1 MSTTPVLERTIA
13 AVLDKQVAARPDK
26 TALLEAA
33 SGEAVTYA
41 QLQER
46 AFRLSAG
53 LAGMGVARQEPV
65 LVMLDNHIDMV
76 VTWAG
81 IGVGAM
87 IEVPINT
94 AYKGEMLRYIMDH
107 SGATIAVV
115 EAAYI
120 ERISE
125 ILDGVPELRTI
136 VVRGTGG
143 ELPRRI
149 ERRDFAELAGVNGG
163 PAAPRPDPPHVSD
176 ISTIIYTSGTEGRSK
191 GVLCPHGHAFQ
202 TSASYT
208 FETTPDD
215 VVLVMLPLFHAGG
228 LFAGIYNSLRGG
240 ATAVIQPAFTASKFW
255 DEVRE
260 FGCTQAL
267 LMGAMIDFLWRRP
280 PEPDDRDNPLR
291 NVTVVPA
298 MPYINEFAQRFDM
311 NVTSSYGQS
320 ETGTI
325 TLTDPGEARPFLC
338 GRPRSF
344 IEMKIVDE
352 NDMEVPR
359 GVVGEFAVRSSEP
372 WSMFRGYHRNPEATV
387 HAWRNN
393 WMHTGDAGYQ
403 EENGRFVFVDRKR
416 DALRRRGENVSSME
430 VEKYLLARDDI
441 TAAAIIA
448 VPSEH
453 LEDDIKAVLILAE
466 GATFEPEDI
475 LRDMVDKLPY
485 FMVPRYYEAVRSFPM
500 TQTHKV
506 QKGELRKVGITETTW
521 DCEANG
527 LIVTRSG
534 LREKVQREKV
544 QREKAMETTT

>member
-33 SGEAVTYA
+33 SGEAVTYR

-53 LAGMGVARQEPV
+53 LAGMGVTRQEPV

-115 EAAYI
+115 EAAYV

-136 VVRGTGG
+136 VVRGDGG
-143 ELPRRI
+143 ELPQRI
-149 ERRDFAELAGVNGG
+149 VRRDFAELAGTDDG
-163 PAAPRPDPPHVSD
+163 PEAPRPDPPHVSD

-228 LFAGIYNSLRGG
+228 LFAGVYNSLRGG

-359 GVVGEFAVRSSEP
+359 GVVGEFAVRSAEP

-441 TAAAIIA
+441 AAAAINA

-466 GATFEPEDI
+466 GAEFEPEDI
-475 LRDMVDKLPY
+475 LRDMVEKLPY
-485 FMVPRYYEAVRSFPM
+485 FMVPRYYEAVTSFPM

-506 QKGELRKVGITETTW
+506 QKSELRKVGITESTW

-534 LREKVQREKV
+534 LREKA

>member
-13 AVLDKQVAARPDK
+13 AVLDKQVAALPDK
-26 TALLEAA
+26 IAILEAA
-33 SGEAVTYA
+33 GGAGVTYA

-87 IEVPINT
+87 IEVPVNT
-94 AYKGEMLRYIMDH
+94 AYKGEMLRYVMDH
-107 SGATIAVV
+107 SGATLAIV
-115 EAAYI
+115 EAGYCD
-120 ERISE
+120 RIAE

-136 VVRGTGG
+136 IVRGEGG
-143 ELPRRI
+143 SGGAGGTLPDRI
-149 ERRDFAELAGVNGG
+149 ERRDFAELNVAEPV
-163 PAAPRPDPPHVSD
+163 RPDPPHVSD
-176 ISTIIYTSGTEGRSK
+176 ISTIIYTSGTEGPSK

-208 FETTPDD
+208 YQTYESDI
-215 VVLVMLPLFHAGG
+215 VLVMLPLFHAGG

-240 ATAVIQPAFTASKFW
+240 ATAVIQPAFTASGFW
-255 DEVRE
+255 DEVRR

-280 PEPDDRDNPLR
+280 PEPDDADNPLR

-298 MPYINEFAQRFDM
+298 MPYINEFARRFDM

-352 NDMEVPR
+352 DDVEVPR
-359 GVVGEFAVRSSEP
+359 GVVGEFAVRSNEP

-430 VEKYLLARDDI
+430 VERYLLARDDI
-441 TAAAIIA
+441 AAAAIIA

-453 LEDDIKAVLILAE
+453 LEDDIKAVLILAD
-466 GATFEPEDI
+466 GARFEPEDI

-485 FMVPRYYEAVRSFPM
+485 FMVPRYYEAVEHFPM

-506 QKGELRKVGITETTW
+506 QKVALRKVGITESTW
-521 DCEANG
+521 DCEAAG

-534 LREKVQREKV
+534 LREKAQCEMAREG
-544 QREKAMETTT
+544 APTT

>member
-13 AVLDKQVAARPDK
+13 AVLDKQVAAMPGK

-33 SGEAVTYA
+33 SGSEVTYS
-41 QLQER
+41 QLQQR
-46 AFRLSAG
+46 AFQLAAG
-53 LAGMGVARQEPV
+53 LASMGVARQEPV

-87 IEVPINT
+87 IEVPVNT

-107 SGATIAVV
+107 SGAKIAIV
-115 EAAYI
+115 EGAYC

-125 ILDGVPELRTI
+125 ILDGVPELEII
-136 VVRGTGG
+136 VVRGVDGA
-143 ELPRRI
+143 LPGRIVRRG
-149 ERRDFAELAGVNGG
+149 FAELSA
-163 PAAPRPDPPHVSD
+163 AAPVRPDPPHVSD

-208 FETTPDD
+208 YQTYETD

-298 MPYINEFAQRFDM
+298 MPYINEFAERFDL

-344 IEMKIVDE
+344 IEMKIVD
-352 NDMEVPR
+352 DDDVEVPR
-359 GVVGEFAVRSSEP
+359 GVVGEFAVRSNEP
-372 WSMFRGYHRNPEATV
+372 WSMFRGYHRNPDATV

-430 VEKYLLARDDI
+430 VEKYLLAREDI
-441 TAAAIIA
+441 AAAAIIA

-466 GATFEPEDI
+466 GAKFEPEDI
-475 LRDMVDKLPY
+475 LRDMVEKLPY

-506 QKGELRKVGITETTW
+506 QKGELRKVGITESTW

-534 LREKVQREKV
+534 LKQGEH
-544 QREKAMETTT
+544 A